1 MAKST
6 SSSKSVKRSR
16 PALTPEARENQL
28 IAKAMNEA
36 ERRIDDGTASSQ
48 LLSHFLKLGTEKAR
62 LEKEKLRRESILLEA
77 KVEQLESSKRLEAL
91 YENAMKALKGY
102 RTDADE

>member
-102 RTDADE
+102 RTDVDE